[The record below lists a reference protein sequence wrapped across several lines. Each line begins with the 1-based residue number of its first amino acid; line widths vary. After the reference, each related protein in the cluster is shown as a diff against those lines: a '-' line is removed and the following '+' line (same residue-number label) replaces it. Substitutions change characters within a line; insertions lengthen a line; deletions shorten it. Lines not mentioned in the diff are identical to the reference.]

1 MYYIQVLLYNTLWV
15 WGWSIHCVVDSIAMH
30 CIWALCIMRCE
41 RLILYCVVNHNMY
54 VKSRAKTSWT
64 ADIFT
69 NPLRDALT
77 PTSSSALVN
86 LRIGAVNSSP
96 DVLGHY
102 RSYFIIFRRRDMK
115 IWFDIIAAKLASL
128 IEEEFE
134 AKTGSATSQ
143 QRHHRT
149 SKLFQDN
156 FTDISTDWTKCH
168 KKHAQN
174 SLILKS
180 VGGNYHFT
188 LFSQVWRKSGFACFF
203 YSRAR
208 TEPSANVTNMTRVSL

>member
-1 MYYIQVLLYNTLWV
+1 M
-15 WGWSIHCVVDSIAMH
+15 
-30 CIWALCIMRCE
+30 
-41 RLILYCVVNHNMY
+41 
-54 VKSRAKTSWT
+54 KSRAKTSWT

-156 FTDISTDWTKCH
+156 FTDISTDWTNCH

-203 YSRAR
+203 FIRAR
-208 TEPSANVTNMTRVSL
+208 ALSPVLMLLTWHVCPCKASLILSFGIRRNSKIKL